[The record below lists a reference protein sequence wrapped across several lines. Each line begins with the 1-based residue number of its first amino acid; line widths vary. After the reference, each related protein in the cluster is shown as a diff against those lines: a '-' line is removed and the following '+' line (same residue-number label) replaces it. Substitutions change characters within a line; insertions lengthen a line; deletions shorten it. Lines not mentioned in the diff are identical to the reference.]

1 MRRWR
6 MLPSVA
12 GILLAAFGAFRLVT
26 TVPIGA
32 LAILAVWLIGAV
44 LVHDGVIA
52 PATVL
57 IGWIIGRFIPPR
69 ARRYL
74 QTFLIAGGL
83 VTIIAIP
90 LILRRNT
97 QPASK
102 AILQQN
108 YAGNLTLLLGLLAA
122 ASLLAYCANVASD
135 HRRTTTGHPSP
146 PDDGR

>member
-6 MLPSVA
+6 MLLSVA
-12 GILLAAFGAFRLVT
+12 GIALAAFGAVSLVS
-26 TVPIGA
+26 TVPFGA
-32 LAILAVWLIGAV
+32 LAILVVWMIGAV
-44 LVHDGVIA
+44 VVHDGIIA
-52 PATVL
+52 PVTVL
-57 IGWIIGRFIPPR
+57 IGWTIGRFIPPR
-69 ARRYL
+69 ARRYV
-74 QTFLIAGGL
+74 QTLLIAGGL

-122 ASLLAYCANVASD
+122 VSLVAYCAHVASD
-135 HRRTTTGHPSP
+135 LRRTDTAHPP
-146 PDDGR
+146 TPDDGR